1 MPRELAPEQ
10 LRRTCDPQRFS
21 FETTAELPLTPEIIG
36 QPRATRAIEF
46 GLEMERPGYNIF
58 VLGPGGT
65 GRATVIQRFLME
77 RAAREPTPDDWVYVH
92 NFRQP
97 RSPRAIRLPPGMGAR
112 FRDDMAALVA
122 ELRRTIPR
130 AFETDT
136 YREARRQIEQRFQAA
151 QEELLRQL
159 DMQARERS
167 FAIVRAPSG
176 FAIVP
181 LKDGK
186 PIPQEVFQ
194 ALPEEEQKAYA
205 ARYSEL
211 EGLAQQTIRR
221 LQEQEREAREALRKL
236 DQEVAAFTVGH
247 AVEELKARYADYPE
261 VGEYLEEVRAD
272 IVTRVE
278 EFKSEETPTPPGAAP
293 SPFQRY
299 LVNLFVD
306 NSAQKGAPVVLES
319 NPTYPNLVGRMEYEM
334 RMGVPVTDFTLLR
347 PGALHRANGGYLVL
361 QARDVLL
368 SPLAWQALKRAL
380 SEGFVRIEDYP
391 VPLVSVVGLDPE
403 PIPLDVK
410 VILMGSPFLY
420 YYLYAYDEDFRELF
434 KVKADFSTEMDR
446 TPENE
451 HLYAL
456 FIRAR
461 CEEECMRPFDRTA
474 VARVVEYGSR
484 LAEDQDR
491 LSIRFGEVTDLLRE
505 ADYWAGKAGR
515 EVVTGEDVERAI
527 AERTFR
533 ANRVEEE
540 VRRTIREGTLMIE
553 TDGTVVGQ
561 VNGLSVYAAG
571 DHVFGRPTRITARI
585 YVGRSGVVDIQ
596 REVKLSGPT
605 HGKGV
610 LTLAG
615 YLGGQYATGQPLTL
629 SASLSFEQTYDEV
642 HGDSASLAELYA
654 LLSALAEVP
663 VRQGIAVTGSVDQ
676 WGRVQPVGGVIH
688 KIEGFF
694 RVCKE
699 QGLTGDQGVI
709 IPEANVRNLMLD
721 PEVVQAV
728 AEGKF
733 HIYPVRTVDEGV
745 EVLMGIPAGERDER
759 GQFPEGTL
767 HARVL
772 ARLRELAERLEKGP
786 AREEKREEKKNSEEP
801 PGQPAGV
808 IKKE

>member
-10 LRRTCDPQRFS
+10 LRRTCDPESFS
-21 FETTAELPLTPEIIG
+21 FGTTAELPLTPEIIG

-46 GLEMERPGYNIF
+46 GLEMDRPGYNIF

-65 GRATVIQRFLME
+65 GRTTTIQRFLME

-97 RSPRAIRLPPGMGAR
+97 RSPRAIRLPPGLGTR

-159 DMQARERS
+159 DAQARERS

-176 FAIVP
+176 LALVP
-181 LKDGK
+181 LKDGR
-186 PIPQEVFQ
+186 PIPQEAFQ
-194 ALPEEEQKAYA
+194 ALPEEEQQAYA

-211 EGLAQQTIRR
+211 EGVAQQTVRR

-272 IVTRVE
+272 IVERVE
-278 EFKSEETPTPPGAAP
+278 EFKQEETPAPPGTAP
-293 SPFQRY
+293 SNPFQRY

-306 NSAQKGAPVVLES
+306 NSAQQGAPVVVEP

-361 QARDVLL
+361 QARDVL
-368 SPLAWQALKRAL
+368 SNPLAWQALKRAL
-380 SEGFVRIEDYP
+380 SEGFVRIEDYTP
-391 VPLVSVVGLDPE
+391 PLVSVVGLDPE

-420 YYLYAYDEDFRELF
+420 YYLYAYDEEFRELF

-461 CEEECMRPFDRTA
+461 CEEEGLRPFDRTA

-491 LSIRFGEVTDLLRE
+491 LSVRFGEVTDLLRE

-515 EVVTGEDVERAI
+515 AVVTGEDVERAI
-527 AERTFR
+527 AERIYR

-540 VRRTIREGTLMIE
+540 VRRTIREGVLMIE
-553 TDGTVVGQ
+553 TDGAVVGQ
-561 VNGLSVYAAG
+561 VNGLSIYAAG
-571 DHVFGRPTRITARI
+571 DHIFGRPTRITARI

-676 WGRVQPVGGVIH
+676 WGRVQAVGGVIH

-699 QGLTGDQGVI
+699 RGLTGDQGVI

-772 ARLRELAERLEKGP
+772 ARLRELGERLEKGI
-786 AREEKREEKKNSEEP
+786 AKEEKREEKKNEGP
-801 PGQPAGV
+801 
-808 IKKE
+808 KEN